1 MKTIKTQIKM
11 KKTFLIIS
19 MTALLLISCVSK
31 KKFVALQSE
40 YDTTKVTLTKTQV
53 EKEALENKYGAIQA
67 RVTEYNS
74 KINSLKDINNQLTV
88 SNNQKLDRTSNGA
101 VISNDVKEQMTAT
114 LKNVNQAELA
124 KATTLEDSMNLA
136 LSYNLKRNLDQGVIE
151 DMESDDISIDIDET
165 VVMISISDKL
175 LFKSGSYKVNKEAN
189 ALLKRIADVVNSEP
203 AIEVM
208 VEGHTD
214 NQTIKPGAYVK
225 DNWELSVERATSII
239 RELQD
244 NYDVDP
250 SKLIAAGRSSY
261 MPIVPNDSKENR
273 SINRRT
279 RIIILPNLDKFL
291 ALMASKE

>member
-1 MKTIKTQIKM
+1 M
-11 KKTFLIIS
+11 KKSFVIIT
-19 MTALLLISCVSK
+19 MTSLLLVSCVSK
-31 KKFVALQSE
+31 KKYVELQSE

-53 EKEALENKYGAIQA
+53 EKEELENKYGAIQA

-74 KINSLKDINNQLTV
+74 KINSLKDINDQLIV
-88 SNNQKLDRTSNGA
+88 SNDQKLDRTSNGA
-101 VISNDVKEQMTAT
+101 VISNDVKKQMAAT

-124 KATTLEDSMNLA
+124 KARTLEDSMNLA
-136 LSYNLKRNLDQGVIE
+136 VSYNLKRNLDRDVIE
-151 DMESDDISIDIDET
+151 NSDNDDISIDINET

-175 LFKSGSYKVNKEAN
+175 LFKSGSYKVNKEAS

-203 AIEVM
+203 AIEVL

-214 NQTIKPGAYVK
+214 DQTIKPGAYVK
-225 DNWELSVERATSII
+225 DNWELSVERATAII

-244 NYDVDP
+244 SYQVDP

-261 MPIVPNDSKENR
+261 MPLVANDSKENR

>member
-1 MKTIKTQIKM
+1 M
-11 KKTFLIIS
+11 KKTFVIIAI
-19 MTALLLISCVSK
+19 TALSLTSCVSK
-31 KKFVALQSE
+31 KKYVALQSE
-40 YDTTKVTLTKTQV
+40 YDTTKVTLNKTKV
-53 EKEALENKYGAIQA
+53 EKEELESKYGAIQK

-88 SNNQKLDRTSNGA
+88 ENDQKLQLTDNGA
-101 VISNDVKEQMTAT
+101 VISNDVKQQMMTT
-114 LKNVNQAELA
+114 LTKVDPSELS
-124 KATTLEDSMNLA
+124 KARTLEDSMNIA
-136 LSYNLKRNLDQGVIE
+136 LSHNLKRNLDRDIIDNG
-151 DMESDDISIDIDET
+151 DSDDISIDIDET

-175 LFKSGSYKVNKEAN
+175 LFKSGSYRVNKEAN
-189 ALLKRIADVVNSEP
+189 ELLKRIADVVNSEP

-214 NQTIKPGAYVK
+214 NQTVKPGAYVK
-225 DNWELSVERATSII
+225 DNWELSVERSTAII
-239 RELQD
+239 RELQ
-244 NYDVDP
+244 NTYQVDP

-291 ALMASKE
+291 ALMA

>member
-1 MKTIKTQIKM
+1 MRTTSVIIVISAL
-11 KKTFLIIS
+11 FL
-19 MTALLLISCVSK
+19 TSCVSK
-31 KKFVALQSE
+31 KKYVALQSE
-40 YDTTKVTLTKTQV
+40 YDTTKVTLTKTKV
-53 EKEALENKYGAIQA
+53 EKEELENKYGAIQT
-67 RVTEYNS
+67 RVAEYNS

-88 SNNQKLDRTSNGA
+88 SNDQKLDRTNSGA
-101 VISNDVKEQMTAT
+101 VISNDIKKQMITT
-114 LKNVNQAELA
+114 LEKVDPSELA
-124 KATTLEDSMNLA
+124 NARTLEDSMNIA
-136 LSYNLKRNLDQGVIE
+136 LSHNLKRNLDRDVVTEG
-151 DMESDDISIDIDET
+151 MESDDISIDINET

-214 NQTIKPGAYVK
+214 DQTVKPGAYVK
-225 DNWELSVERATSII
+225 DNWELSVERATAII
-239 RELQD
+239 RELQ
-244 NYDVDP
+244 NAHQVDP

-261 MPIVPNDSKENR
+261 MPIVANDSKENR

-291 ALMASKE
+291 SLMASNK